1 MTDQT
6 TPAEPT
12 VSQMM
17 RTDVP
22 TIAPTMEIGD
32 LARLLSDEHMSSVAV
47 VDNGKLV
54 GMVGQSDLIFQ
65 EIEDDVEMPHTI
77 PILGG
82 VIFLERMDHWRE
94 KFRKAFGVT
103 AADLMTSEPISVAP
117 GDSVHEAASQMI
129 KHDVNRLP
137 VVDDAGAVV
146 GVISRADVVR
156 ALAEEW

>member
-1 MTDQT
+1 MSELLVRDRMQGQ
-6 TPAEPT
+6 PPT
-12 VSQMM
+12 VSPD
-17 RTDVP
+17 TGV
-22 TIAPTMEIGD
+22 AD
-32 LARLLSDEHMSSVAV
+32 LANLLADERLSSVPV
-47 VDNGKLV
+47 VEDGKLI
-54 GMVGQSDLIFQ
+54 GMVGQRDLIFQ
-65 EIEDDVEMPHTI
+65 ELEQDDVDMPHTL
-77 PILGG
+77 PIMGG

-137 VVDDAGAVV
+137 VVDDTGAVV

>member
-1 MTDQT
+1 MSDQT
-6 TPAEPT
+6 APAEPT

-17 RTDVP
+17 HTEFQ
-22 TIAPTMEIGD
+22 TIAPDMAIGD

-103 AADLMTSEPISVAP
+103 AADLMTSDPISVAP
-117 GDSVHEAASQMI
+117 GDSVHEAASEMI

-137 VVDDAGAVV
+137 VVDDTGAVV

>member
-1 MTDQT
+1 MSDQT
-6 TPAEPT
+6 APAEPT

-17 RTDVP
+17 HTEFQ
-22 TIAPTMEIGD
+22 TIAPDMAIGD
-32 LARLLSDEHMSSVAV
+32 LARLLSDERMSSVAV
-47 VDNGKLV
+47 VEDGKLV

-65 EIEDDVEMPHTI
+65 EIEQDVEMPHTI
-77 PILGG
+77 PIFGG

-94 KFRKAFGVT
+94 RFRRAFGTT
-103 AADLMTSEPISVAP
+103 AADLMTSDPVTLKPE
-117 GDSVHEAASQMI
+117 DTVHRAAGEMI
-129 KHDVNRLP
+129 KHDINRLP